1 MKHDVPPDDGGQ
13 ENILVENKVI
23 RQTYILNDN

>member
-1 MKHDVPPDDGGQ
+1 MQHVIPPDDRGQ

-23 RQTYILNDN
+23 HQTYILNDN

>member
-1 MKHDVPPDDGGQ
+1 MQHGVPPGDGGL

-23 RQTYILNDN
+23 HQTFYFK